1 MIKSSQDWQ
10 LTTAQTEPGFCHL
23 SQSRGGTQEAK
34 KCVWKG
40 GVVAKGLGGRK
51 KTGWEVGL
59 PRGEAGEIE
68 KVQRGRS

>member
-1 MIKSSQDWQ
+1 M
-10 LTTAQTEPGFCHL
+10 
-23 SQSRGGTQEAK
+23 
-34 KCVWKG
+34 CVEGG